1 MDPKKYNSKSSVTK
15 LSYLV
20 TGCAITVHKALGP
33 GLLERVY
40 EKCLCF
46 ELEKKGFEVLQQIPI
61 TINYEGNLIDSELKL
76 DLFVEDTIIV
86 ELKTVQE
93 LLPVHSAQ
101 LMSYMKLLKKPQGLL
116 FNFYS
121 DNITKSMR
129 PFVNE
134 YFERLLD

>member
-1 MDPKKYNSKSSVTK
+1 MKYNSKSSVTK

-33 GLLERVY
+33 GLLESVY

-76 DLFVEDTIIV
+76 DLLVEDTIIV

-134 YFERLLD
+134 YFDRLPFE